1 MIISI
6 FGVLLIFVKKDR
18 RVRRVKIIYVT
29 VSVWSAASITL
40 ESEGRILVLSFD
52 INFLCAGLIWNLG
65 DRGAFLLVLGP
76 PIKRDGY
83 VRRYKTG
90 ASEALSVRGGGKI

>member
-1 MIISI
+1 
-6 FGVLLIFVKKDR
+6 
-18 RVRRVKIIYVT
+18 
-29 VSVWSAASITL
+29 
-40 ESEGRILVLSFD
+40 LVLSFD

-83 VRRYKTG
+83 VGRYKTG
-90 ASEALSVRGGGKI
+90 ASENLSATGDEGGGKSEKNTDKFYNYLLIFYYLNTHLPIGS